1 MSQFLSKCTAIAMV
15 DAAANLLAGNLVAF
29 PTETVYGLGADACN
43 ANAVARIYS
52 VKGRPAD
59 HPLIVHVAS
68 MESLGDWA
76 DDVPGYAISLARDFW
91 PGPMTLIMKRS
102 ELAGDFVT
110 GGQDTVGVRVPDHP
124 VALGLLEAFAR
135 AGGRGVAAPSANR
148 FGNVSPT
155 TAQAVADELSEYL
168 ADADQILDGGPCEVG
183 VESTIIDCTGDVPRV
198 LRPGAVTAEMIEEST
213 GLIVGDSAVVTGG
226 SVDEEEIRVSGSL
239 DSHYAPVATVVLDR
253 APSPGEGFIARA
265 GVMAGAGVV
274 RLASPQ
280 NDEDFARILYS
291 ALRAADQQGLQTV
304 VVAQPDGD
312 GIAIAI
318 RDRLKRAAYENPSGT
333 LNEKIG
339 FKGEVI
345 ELPE

>member
-1 MSQFLSKCTAIAMV
+1 MV

-43 ANAVARIYS
+43 EMAVARIYS

-68 MESLGDWA
+68 MEGLGDWA

-110 GGQDTVGVRVPDHP
+110 GGQETVGVRVPDHP

-155 TAQAVADELSEYL
+155 TAQAVADELSGYL
-168 ADADQILDGGPCEVG
+168 GEADQILDGGPCEVG
-183 VESTIIDCTGDVPRV
+183 VESTIIDCTGDVPKI

-213 GLIVGDSAVVTGG
+213 GLSVGDSASLTGA
-226 SVDEEEIRVSGSL
+226 SVDEEQIRVSGSL
-239 DSHYAPVATVVLDR
+239 DSHYAPVATVVLDQ
-253 APSPGEGFIARA
+253 SPVAGQGFIA
-265 GVMAGAGVV
+265 MADVATPDGVV
-274 RLASPQ
+274 RLAAPK
-280 NDEDFARILYS
+280 NDIEFARVLYA
-291 ALRAADQQGLQTV
+291 ALRAADEQGLQTV
-304 VVAQPDGD
+304 VVAQPAGD

-318 RDRLKRAAYENPSGT
+318 RDRLKRAAHSGS
-333 LNEKIG
+333 NS
-339 FKGEVI
+339 
-345 ELPE
+345 